1 MRRREFITLLG
12 SAVAAWPL
20 AARAQQTPVV
30 GMLSSGSAE
39 GFAPRVRAFRQGL
52 HEAGYAEGRNVK
64 IEFRWADG
72 RYERLPALAADLVS
86 RGVAAIATIGGTPA
100 ALAAKAATPTIPII
114 FQLGADPVE
123 VRLVVSLSWPSG
135 NVTGVTSLGAEL
147 VPKQLELLRELIPST
162 AAAALLSDPS
172 APIAEVVTTETV
184 KRRPG
189 TLGLQVHVLH
199 ASTQADFHRAFAAV
213 AELIGAGSSSAPTG
227 SSTVGTSNSGAL
239 SARHTVPAIAQYRE
253 FVTAGGLACYGGSVT
268 EICRLVGVYTGR
280 VLKGE
285 RPADLPVQQIDEG
298 RTDHQSEGCQ
308 GARPG
313 DAHDAT
319 RPRRRG
325 DRMRPHLLADEG
337 VARGSSPPMPRQSQ
351 RRRPQQY

>member
-1 MRRREFITLLG
+1 MRRRRFIALLG
-12 SAVAAWPL
+12 GAAAWPL

-52 HEAGYAEGRNVK
+52 HEAGYVEGRNVK

-100 ALAAKAATPTIPII
+100 ALTAKAATPTIPII

-123 VRLVVSLSWPSG
+123 VGLVVSLSRPSG

-162 AAAALLSDPS
+162 AAAALLVNPS
-172 APIAEVVTTETV
+172 APIAESVT
-184 KRRPG
+184 RDAQSAAR

-199 ASTQADFHRAFAAV
+199 ASTEADFHRAFAAV
-213 AELIGAGSSSAPTG
+213 AELRVGGLVI
-227 SSTVGTSNSGAL
+227 STDGFFNSRNEQLGAL

-285 RPADLPVQQIDEG
+285 RPADLPVQQSTKAELIINLKAAKALGLEMP
-298 RTDHQSEGCQ
+298 T
-308 GARPG
+308 
-313 DAHDAT
+313 T
-319 RPRRRG
+319 
-325 DRMRPHLLADEG
+325 LLARADE
-337 VARGSSPPMPRQSQ
+337 VIE
-351 RRRPQQY
+351 

>member
-12 SAVAAWPL
+12 AAAAWPL

-30 GMLSSGSAE
+30 GLLSSGSAE

-52 HEAGYAEGRNVK
+52 HEAGYVEGRNVK

-72 RYERLPALAADLVS
+72 RYEGLPALAADLVS
-86 RGVAAIATIGGTPA
+86 RGVAAIATIGGSPA

-123 VRLVVSLSWPSG
+123 VGLVVSLSRPSG

-162 AAAALLSDPS
+162 AAAALLVNPS
-172 APIAEVVTTETV
+172 APIAEAVT
-184 KRRPG
+184 RDAQAAAR

-199 ASTQADFHRAFAAV
+199 ASTEADFHRAFAAV
-213 AELIGAGSSSAPTG
+213 AELRVGGLVI
-227 SSTVGTSNSGAL
+227 STDGFFNSRNEQLGAL

-285 RPADLPVQQIDEG
+285 RPADLPV
-298 RTDHQSEGCQ
+298 RQSTKAELIINLKAAKALGLEV
-308 GARPG
+308 P
-313 DAHDAT
+313 T
-319 RPRRRG
+319 T
-325 DRMRPHLLADEG
+325 LLARADE
-337 VARGSSPPMPRQSQ
+337 VIE
-351 RRRPQQY
+351 

>member
-1 MRRREFITLLG
+1 MRRREFIAFLG
-12 SAVAAWPL
+12 CGAVAWPL

-39 GFAPRVRAFRQGL
+39 GFATRVRAFRQGL
-52 HEAGYAEGRNVK
+52 HEAGYVEGRNVK

-72 RYERLPALAADLVS
+72 RYERLSALAADLVS
-86 RGVAAIATIGGTPA
+86 RGVAAIAPIGGTPA

-123 VRLVVSLSWPSG
+123 VGLVVSLSRPSG

-162 AAAALLSDPS
+162 AAAALLVNPS
-172 APIAEVVTTETV
+172 APIAEAVT
-184 KRRPG
+184 RDAQAAAR

-199 ASTQADFHRAFAAV
+199 ASTEADFHRAFAAV
-213 AELIGAGSSSAPTG
+213 AELRVGGLVI
-227 SSTVGTSNSGAL
+227 STDGFFNSRNEQLGAL

-285 RPADLPVQQIDEG
+285 RPADLPVQQSTKAELIINLKAAKALGLEMP
-298 RTDHQSEGCQ
+298 T
-308 GARPG
+308 
-313 DAHDAT
+313 T
-319 RPRRRG
+319 
-325 DRMRPHLLADEG
+325 LLARADE
-337 VARGSSPPMPRQSQ
+337 VIE
-351 RRRPQQY
+351 

>member
-12 SAVAAWPL
+12 GAAAAWPL

-52 HEAGYAEGRNVK
+52 HEVGYVEGRNVK
-64 IEFRWADG
+64 IEYRWADG

-123 VRLVVSLSWPSG
+123 VRLVVSLSRPIG

-162 AAAALLSDPS
+162 AAAALLINPS
-172 APIAEVVTTETV
+172 APIAEAVT
-184 KRRPG
+184 RDAQAAAR

-199 ASTQADFHRAFAAV
+199 ASTEADFHRAFAAV
-213 AELIGAGSSSAPTG
+213 AELRVGGLVI
-227 SSTVGTSNSGAL
+227 STDGFFNSRNEQLGAL

-285 RPADLPVQQIDEG
+285 SPADLPVQQSTKAELIINLKAAKALGLEVP
-298 RTDHQSEGCQ
+298 T
-308 GARPG
+308 
-313 DAHDAT
+313 T
-319 RPRRRG
+319 
-325 DRMRPHLLADEG
+325 LLARADE
-337 VARGSSPPMPRQSQ
+337 VIE
-351 RRRPQQY
+351 

>member
-1 MRRREFITLLG
+1 MKRREFITLIG
-12 SAVAAWPL
+12 GASVAWPL
-20 AARAQQTPVV
+20 AAGAQQTPVV
-30 GMLSSGSAE
+30 GMLSSGTAE

-52 HEAGYAEGRNVK
+52 HEAGYVEDRNVK

-123 VRLVVSLSWPSG
+123 VGLVVSLSRPSG

-147 VPKQLELLRELIPST
+147 VPKQLELLRELIPPT
-162 AAAALLSDPS
+162 AAAALLVNPS
-172 APIAEVVTTETV
+172 APIAEAVT
-184 KRRPG
+184 RDAQAAAR

-199 ASTQADFHRAFAAV
+199 ASTEADFHRAFAAV
-213 AELIGAGSSSAPTG
+213 AELRVGGLVI
-227 SSTVGTSNSGAL
+227 STDGFFNSRNEQLGAL

-268 EICRLVGVYTGR
+268 EICRLVGIYTGR

-285 RPADLPVQQIDEG
+285 RPADLPVQQSTKAELIINLKTAKALGLEVPP
-298 RTDHQSEGCQ
+298 T
-308 GARPG
+308 
-313 DAHDAT
+313 
-319 RPRRRG
+319 
-325 DRMRPHLLADEG
+325 LLARADE
-337 VARGSSPPMPRQSQ
+337 VIE
-351 RRRPQQY
+351 

>member
-1 MRRREFITLLG
+1 MIGRREFITLLG
-12 SAVAAWPL
+12 GASVAWPL

-123 VRLVVSLSWPSG
+123 VGLVVSLSRPSG

-162 AAAALLSDPS
+162 AAAALLVNPS
-172 APIAEVVTTETV
+172 APIAEAVT
-184 KRRPG
+184 RDAQAAAR

-199 ASTQADFHRAFAAV
+199 ASTEADFHRAFAAV
-213 AELIGAGSSSAPTG
+213 AELRVGGLVI
-227 SSTVGTSNSGAL
+227 STDGFFNSRNEQLGAL

-285 RPADLPVQQIDEG
+285 RPADLPVQQSTKVELIINLKAAKALGLEVP
-298 RTDHQSEGCQ
+298 T
-308 GARPG
+308 
-313 DAHDAT
+313 T
-319 RPRRRG
+319 
-325 DRMRPHLLADEG
+325 LLARADE
-337 VARGSSPPMPRQSQ
+337 VIE
-351 RRRPQQY
+351 

>member
-1 MRRREFITLLG
+1 MRRREFFTLLG
-12 SAVAAWPL
+12 GASVAWPL

-52 HEAGYAEGRNVK
+52 HEAGYVEGRNVK

-123 VRLVVSLSWPSG
+123 VGLVVSLSRPSG

-162 AAAALLSDPS
+162 AAAALLVNPS
-172 APIAEVVTTETV
+172 APIAEAVT
-184 KRRPG
+184 RDAQAAAR
-189 TLGLQVHVLH
+189 TLELQVHVLH
-199 ASTQADFHRAFAAV
+199 ASTEADFHRAFAAV
-213 AELIGAGSSSAPTG
+213 AELRVGGLVI
-227 SSTVGTSNSGAL
+227 STDGFFNSRNEQLGAL

-285 RPADLPVQQIDEG
+285 RPADLPVQQSTKAELIINLKAAKALGLEVP
-298 RTDHQSEGCQ
+298 T
-308 GARPG
+308 
-313 DAHDAT
+313 T
-319 RPRRRG
+319 
-325 DRMRPHLLADEG
+325 LLARADE
-337 VARGSSPPMPRQSQ
+337 VIE
-351 RRRPQQY
+351 

>member
-1 MRRREFITLLG
+1 MRRRKFITLLG
-12 SAVAAWPL
+12 GAAAWPVV
-20 AARAQQTPVV
+20 ARAQQTPVV

-52 HEAGYAEGRNVK
+52 HEAGYVEGRNVK

-123 VRLVVSLSWPSG
+123 VGLVVSLSRPSG

-162 AAAALLSDPS
+162 AAAALLVNPS
-172 APIAEVVTTETV
+172 APIAEAVT
-184 KRRPG
+184 RDAQAAAR

-199 ASTQADFHRAFAAV
+199 ASTEADFHRAFAAV
-213 AELIGAGSSSAPTG
+213 AELRVGGLVI
-227 SSTVGTSNSGAL
+227 STDGFFNSRNEQLGAL

-285 RPADLPVQQIDEG
+285 RPADLPVQQSTKAELIINLKAAKALGLEMP
-298 RTDHQSEGCQ
+298 T
-308 GARPG
+308 
-313 DAHDAT
+313 T
-319 RPRRRG
+319 
-325 DRMRPHLLADEG
+325 LLARADE
-337 VARGSSPPMPRQSQ
+337 VIE
-351 RRRPQQY
+351 

>member
-123 VRLVVSLSWPSG
+123 VRLVVSLSRPSG

-162 AAAALLSDPS
+162 AAAALLINPS
-172 APIAEVVTTETV
+172 APIAEAVT
-184 KRRPG
+184 RDAQAAAR

-199 ASTQADFHRAFAAV
+199 ASTEADFHRAFAAV
-213 AELIGAGSSSAPTG
+213 AELRVGGLVI
-227 SSTVGTSNSGAL
+227 STDGFFNSRNEQLGAL

-285 RPADLPVQQIDEG
+285 RPADLPVQQSTKAELIINLKAAKALGLEMP
-298 RTDHQSEGCQ
+298 T
-308 GARPG
+308 
-313 DAHDAT
+313 T
-319 RPRRRG
+319 
-325 DRMRPHLLADEG
+325 LLARADE
-337 VARGSSPPMPRQSQ
+337 VIE
-351 RRRPQQY
+351 

>member
-1 MRRREFITLLG
+1 MIDVRRRQFITLLG
-12 SAVAAWPL
+12 GAAAAWPL
-20 AARAQQTPVV
+20 GARAQQTPVV

-52 HEAGYAEGRNVK
+52 HEAGYVEGRNVK

-123 VRLVVSLSWPSG
+123 VGLVVSLSRPSG

-162 AAAALLSDPS
+162 AAAALLVNPS
-172 APIAEVVTTETV
+172 APIAEAVT
-184 KRRPG
+184 RDAQAAAR

-199 ASTQADFHRAFAAV
+199 ASTEADFHRAFAAV
-213 AELIGAGSSSAPTG
+213 AELRVGGLVIGTDGFF
-227 SSTVGTSNSGAL
+227 NSRNEQLGAL

-285 RPADLPVQQIDEG
+285 RPADLPVQQSTNAELIINLKAAKALGLEVPP
-298 RTDHQSEGCQ
+298 T
-308 GARPG
+308 
-313 DAHDAT
+313 
-319 RPRRRG
+319 
-325 DRMRPHLLADEG
+325 LLARADE
-337 VARGSSPPMPRQSQ
+337 VIE
-351 RRRPQQY
+351 

>member
-52 HEAGYAEGRNVK
+52 HEAGYVEGRNVK

-123 VRLVVSLSWPSG
+123 VRLVVSLSRPSG

-162 AAAALLSDPS
+162 AAAALLINPS
-172 APIAEVVTTETV
+172 APIAEAVT
-184 KRRPG
+184 RDAQAAAR

-199 ASTQADFHRAFAAV
+199 ASTEADFHRAFAAV
-213 AELIGAGSSSAPTG
+213 AELRVGGLVI
-227 SSTVGTSNSGAL
+227 STDGFYNSRNEQLGAL

-285 RPADLPVQQIDEG
+285 RPADLPVQQSTKAELIINLKAAKALGLEMP
-298 RTDHQSEGCQ
+298 T
-308 GARPG
+308 
-313 DAHDAT
+313 T
-319 RPRRRG
+319 
-325 DRMRPHLLADEG
+325 LLARAYE
-337 VARGSSPPMPRQSQ
+337 VIE
-351 RRRPQQY
+351 

>member
-1 MRRREFITLLG
+1 MNRRSFITLFG
-12 SAVAAWPL
+12 GAAAAWPL

-123 VRLVVSLSWPSG
+123 VRLVVSLSRPSG

-162 AAAALLSDPS
+162 AAAALLVNPS
-172 APIAEVVTTETV
+172 APIAEAVT
-184 KRRPG
+184 RDAQAAAR

-199 ASTQADFHRAFAAV
+199 ASTEADFHRAFAAV
-213 AELIGAGSSSAPTG
+213 AELRVGGLVI
-227 SSTVGTSNSGAL
+227 STDGFFNSRNEQLGAL

-268 EICRLVGVYTGR
+268 ELCRLVGVYTGR

-285 RPADLPVQQIDEG
+285 RPADLPVQQSTKAELIINLKAAKALGLEVP
-298 RTDHQSEGCQ
+298 T
-308 GARPG
+308 
-313 DAHDAT
+313 T
-319 RPRRRG
+319 
-325 DRMRPHLLADEG
+325 LLARADE
-337 VARGSSPPMPRQSQ
+337 VIE
-351 RRRPQQY
+351 

>member
-1 MRRREFITLLG
+1 MRRREFITLIG
-12 SAVAAWPL
+12 GASVAWPL
-20 AARAQQTPVV
+20 AAGAQQTPVV

-52 HEAGYAEGRNVK
+52 HEAGYVEDRNVK

-86 RGVAAIATIGGTPA
+86 RGVAAIATIGGTPP

-123 VRLVVSLSWPSG
+123 VGLVVSLSRPSG

-147 VPKQLELLRELIPST
+147 VPKQLELLRELIPSI
-162 AAAALLSDPS
+162 AAAALLVNPS
-172 APIAEVVTTETV
+172 APIAEAVT
-184 KRRPG
+184 RDAQAAAR

-199 ASTQADFHRAFAAV
+199 ASTEADFHRAFAAV
-213 AELIGAGSSSAPTG
+213 AELRVGGLVI
-227 SSTVGTSNSGAL
+227 STDGFFNSRNEQLGAL

-285 RPADLPVQQIDEG
+285 RPADLPVQQSTKAELIINLKAAKALGLEVP
-298 RTDHQSEGCQ
+298 T
-308 GARPG
+308 
-313 DAHDAT
+313 T
-319 RPRRRG
+319 
-325 DRMRPHLLADEG
+325 LLARADE
-337 VARGSSPPMPRQSQ
+337 VIE
-351 RRRPQQY
+351 

>member
-1 MRRREFITLLG
+1 MKRREFITLLG
-12 SAVAAWPL
+12 GASVAWQL

-52 HEAGYAEGRNVK
+52 HEAGYVEDRNVK

-72 RYERLPALAADLVS
+72 RYELLPALAADLVS

-100 ALAAKAATPTIPII
+100 ALAAKAATPTVPII

-123 VRLVVSLSWPSG
+123 VGLVVSLSRPSG

-147 VPKQLELLRELIPST
+147 VPKQLELLRELIPSI
-162 AAAALLSDPS
+162 AAAALLVNPS
-172 APIAEVVTTETV
+172 APIAEAVT
-184 KRRPG
+184 RDAQAAAR

-199 ASTQADFHRAFAAV
+199 ASTEADFHRAFAAV
-213 AELIGAGSSSAPTG
+213 AELRVGGLVI
-227 SSTVGTSNSGAL
+227 STDGFFNSRNEQLGAL
-239 SARHTVPAIAQYRE
+239 SARHMVPAIAQYRE

-285 RPADLPVQQIDEG
+285 RPADLPVQQSTKAELIINLKAAKALGLEVP
-298 RTDHQSEGCQ
+298 T
-308 GARPG
+308 
-313 DAHDAT
+313 T
-319 RPRRRG
+319 
-325 DRMRPHLLADEG
+325 LLARADE
-337 VARGSSPPMPRQSQ
+337 VIE
-351 RRRPQQY
+351 

>member
-162 AAAALLSDPS
+162 AAAALLINPS
-172 APIAEVVTTETV
+172 APIAEAVT
-184 KRRPG
+184 RDAQAAAR

-199 ASTQADFHRAFAAV
+199 ASTEADFHRAFAAV
-213 AELIGAGSSSAPTG
+213 AELRVGGLVI
-227 SSTVGTSNSGAL
+227 STDGFFNSRNEQLGAL

-285 RPADLPVQQIDEG
+285 RPADLPVQQSTKAELIINLKAAKALGLEMP
-298 RTDHQSEGCQ
+298 T
-308 GARPG
+308 
-313 DAHDAT
+313 T
-319 RPRRRG
+319 
-325 DRMRPHLLADEG
+325 LLARADE
-337 VARGSSPPMPRQSQ
+337 VIE
-351 RRRPQQY
+351 